1 MTSLTKRLTATT
13 FERPQD
19 LSDRSD
25 PRVLYARSYLVIRL
39 VVGVIGIC
47 LPILLWVLDALVL
60 RGGPTTR
67 GSLSAYYHSGA
78 RDLFVG
84 ALCITGCLLLTY
96 LAAQRA
102 TWDYW
107 LSTVAGAAVLGVAL
121 LPTARP
127 DNYLG
132 PPTPLQARW
141 GEDVVAAIH
150 FSCAG
155 VFILSLAALCFV
167 FAARDERY
175 GGRPGLHRACGIAIL
190 AAVAWV
196 LLGTVADLS
205 IGWLTSLYVGEVVSV
220 WAFGLSWLVK
230 GFDLLTRASARRT
243 TGR

>member
-1 MTSLTKRLTATT
+1 MTNLTTTT

-25 PRVLYARSYLVIRL
+25 PAVLYARSYLLIRT
-39 VVGVIGIC
+39 VVGGIGIC
-47 LPILLWVLDALVL
+47 LPILLWLVDALVL

-96 LAAQRA
+96 LAAQPR

-107 LSTVAGAAVLGVAL
+107 LSSLAGVAVLGVAL
-121 LPTARP
+121 LPTDRP
-127 DNYLG
+127 DLYPG

-141 GEDVVAAIH
+141 GEEAVATIH
-150 FSCAG
+150 FTCAG
-155 VFILSLAALCFV
+155 VFILSLAAICFV
-167 FAARDERY
+167 FAARDESY
-175 GGRPGLHRACGIAIL
+175 GGRPGLHRACGVAIL
-190 AAVAWV
+190 AAVGWV
-196 LLGTVADLS
+196 LLGSVADLS

-220 WAFGLSWLVK
+220 WAFGVSWLVK
-230 GFDLLTRASARRT
+230 GFDLLHVTRASARRT
-243 TGR
+243 PDR